1 MPLDEELVES
11 LSKGDV
17 VTYSYTTEE
26 GQEVSGQATVCKS
39 NLGGIRLLPHVE
51 EHRVAKR
58 MLIVKDGHN
67 VRSKNRD
74 GGGARLTRSEGSHV
88 SITPTGEQAG
98 IKYVQHTG
106 WVHVEG
112 DA

>member
-1 MPLDEELVES
+1 MPLDEDLVES
-11 LSKGDV
+11 LSKEDV
-17 VTYSYTTEE
+17 VAYSYTTEE
-26 GQEVSGQATVCKS
+26 GDEVTGQATVCKS

-74 GGGARLTRSEGSHV
+74 GGAARLTRSEGSGV
-88 SITPTGEQAG
+88 SISPTGEEQG

-106 WVHVEG
+106 WVHTQE
-112 DA
+112 AH